1 MDLLNMGF
9 MNINQQVA
17 EVADG
22 LWYCFY
28 AHTPTAI
35 RANVV
40 TMTRG
45 IIGHGNNSYILN
57 FDGHVSKYG
66 EVDYVTVTCSV
77 YDPHDEFVRVYKPKT
92 YAELQEV
99 AFSVLSHFH
108 VP

>member
-17 EVADG
+17 EVADA

-28 AHTPTAI
+28 AYTPTQI
-35 RANVV
+35 RANDV
-40 TMTRG
+40 TATRG
-45 IIGHGNNSYILN
+45 IRVRGNSYVLN
-57 FDGHVSKYG
+57 FDGHVSKQG

-77 YDPHDEFVRVYKPKT
+77 YDPHDEFVKVYKPKT
-92 YAELQEV
+92 FNTLQET
-99 AFSVLSHFH
+99 AFAVLSHFH